1 MKRVDYKELTKQIN
15 EVKRELQDK
24 PVTFKY
30 LKQVFGENNL
40 PTYNN
45 FLRAFT
51 RKYMNRNGL
60 LWEFKDKNP
69 IYYKTIEGLYQSQ
82 NQYQS
87 KYKKTSKTAE
97 IVQIVDKEQE
107 SIDYL
112 KSLGYKIFRVVQT
125 LEEV

>member
-1 MKRVDYKELTKQIN
+1 MKRADYKELTKQIN

-30 LKQVFGENNL
+30 LKQIFGENNL

-45 FLRAFT
+45 FLRAFA

-87 KYKKTSKTAE
+87 KYKKTSKTTE

>member
-1 MKRVDYKELTKQIN
+1 MKRADYKELTKQIN